1 MINKLNAK
9 NGTYA
14 IESPMCQKHIFCH
27 TLSNPGKRASLLT
40 EKAVSK
46 VGRLDLKTQTEATV
60 CVEPENTKGGSI
72 TVPLTSCL
80 TGLESAA

>member
-14 IESPMCQKHIFCH
+14 IESPMCQKHFLVTPFQIRER
-27 TLSNPGKRASLLT
+27 GASLLT

-46 VGRLDLKTQTEATV
+46 VSRLDLKTQTV
-60 CVEPENTKGGSI
+60 D
-72 TVPLTSCL
+72 
-80 TGLESAA
+80 GLGRTL